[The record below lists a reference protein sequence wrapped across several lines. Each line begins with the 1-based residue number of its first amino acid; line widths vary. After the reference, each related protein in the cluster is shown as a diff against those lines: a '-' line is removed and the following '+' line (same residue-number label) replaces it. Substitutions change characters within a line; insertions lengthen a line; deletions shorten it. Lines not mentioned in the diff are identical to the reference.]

1 VAFAFKL
8 CRDGENGGAVS
19 NNFETKRRRV
29 RQVPAV
35 IIIDQHTLARTTIVR
50 LLAHELA
57 GWDFIDMMGIENL
70 DSAIGMDVRLV
81 ALDVAGRN
89 VESSSLHNDLAAISE
104 LFPEAAIALLSS
116 TDDSAMASHALAMGV
131 RGYFTT
137 SLPIEIAIAG
147 IRLVLAGGIF
157 CPNPLG
163 TFATEMPK
171 SDRSPRENRTNGNG
185 HARYLSV
192 ADFTPREADVLAELQ
207 RGHPNKVIAG
217 KLNLSGNTVKMHLQH
232 IMRKLNVQ
240 NRTEV
245 VARLGQAPSTDHEYT
260 AS

>member
-1 VAFAFKL
+1 M
-8 CRDGENGGAVS
+8 S
-19 NNFETKRRRV
+19 NYETKRRRA

-50 LLAHELA
+50 LLAHEVV
-57 GWDFIDMMGIENL
+57 GWDFIDMMGIDNL

-116 TDDSAMASHALAMGV
+116 TDDPAMASHALAMGV

-163 TFATEMPK
+163 TFVAEMPK
-171 SDRSPRENRTNGNG
+171 SDRYAARENRTNGNG
-185 HARYLSV
+185 SARYLSV

>member
-1 VAFAFKL
+1 M
-8 CRDGENGGAVS
+8 S
-19 NNFETKRRRV
+19 NNMETKRRRA
-29 RQVPAV
+29 RHVPAV
-35 IIIDQHTLARTTIVR
+35 IVIDQHTLARTTIVR

-57 GWDFIDMMGIENL
+57 GWDFIDMMGIESL

-89 VESSSLHNDLAAISE
+89 VESSSLHNDLAAITE
-104 LFPEAAIALLSS
+104 LFPEASIALLSN
-116 TDDSAMASHALAMGV
+116 TDDPSMASHALAMGI

-137 SLPIEIAIAG
+137 SLPIEIALAG
-147 IRLVLAGGIF
+147 IRLVLAGGVF

-163 TFATEMPK
+163 TFATELPK
-171 SDRSPRENRTNGNG
+171 SDKSFREQRGNMNGSE
-185 HARYLSV
+185 RYTSV

-245 VARLGQAPSTDHEYT
+245 VARLGQT
-260 AS
+260 ASSAQEFTAP

>member
-1 VAFAFKL
+1 MAFAFKL

-19 NNFETKRRRV
+19 NNYETKRRRA

-35 IIIDQHTLARTTIVR
+35 IIIDQHTLARTTIVK
-50 LLAHELA
+50 LLAHELV

-104 LFPEAAIALLSS
+104 LFPEAGIALLSS

-171 SDRSPRENRTNGNG
+171 SDRSLREHRGNGNG
-185 HARYLSV
+185 NARYLSV

-245 VARLGQAPSTDHEYT
+245 VARLGQAPSADHEYT
-260 AS
+260 A